1 MLAGRDLREIAA
13 KMANLGFDDLADAGV
28 LRRGSDGKPSL
39 GGSDWHR
46 FNTDPLMFI
55 LKLPDDRR
63 DILAA
68 MVSPYRTVPK
78 PSMEYINVSDF
89 EGEEW

>member
-1 MLAGRDLREIAA
+1 MMLTGRDLREIAA
-13 KMANLGFDDLADAGV
+13 KMANLDLEELEQSGV
-28 LRRGSDGKPSL
+28 IITSGS

-55 LKLPDDRR
+55 LKLPSNRL
-63 DILAA
+63 DILAS
-68 MVSPYRTVPK
+68 MVSPHKSRVN
-78 PSMEYINVSDF
+78 EY